1 MKNVQISLDEELLA
15 MLDDMA
21 ETAQLSR
28 SAAVRE
34 ALKTWIRRKQVE
46 EFERAWIERLK
57 ESREDTAADEDDA
70 WLAAESWSDDE

>member
-21 ETAQLSR
+21 ESAQMSR

-34 ALKTWIRRKQVE
+34 ALKTWIRHKQVE
-46 EFERAWIERLK
+46 DFESAWIARLK
-57 ESREDTAADEDDA
+57 ENQDYERSENDA
-70 WLAAESWSDDE
+70 WLAAESWSEE